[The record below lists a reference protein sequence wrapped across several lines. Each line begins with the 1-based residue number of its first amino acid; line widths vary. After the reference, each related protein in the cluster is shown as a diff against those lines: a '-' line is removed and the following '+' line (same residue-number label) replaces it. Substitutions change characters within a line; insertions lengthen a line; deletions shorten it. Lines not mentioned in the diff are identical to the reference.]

1 MIRHDHDS
9 PGQLI
14 SHPDFVDIEI
24 PHAAGAASSR
34 KPTPRSGVRIVTVSM
49 QVSNTAT
56 GHVLGVVR
64 VWSP

>member
-9 PGQLI
+9 PGHLI

-24 PHAAGAASSR
+24 PHTAGVASSR
-34 KPTPRSGVRIVTVSM
+34 KPTPRSGVRIVSM

-56 GHVLGVVR
+56 GHVPGVVR